1 MKSRPS
7 HHRSYRSRSFAISSG
22 SLAAALG
29 LWSCFIVL
37 PYAGMLQRANAQA
50 IPQRTE
56 PTDRTMRPI
65 PVLDGV
71 YVDKNS
77 SIGMNA
83 GEVQSTV
90 IPPGLKSNCPNGRLL
105 ISNDNRRDPGQ
116 ILLVDANGLYG
127 TPKSA
132 SFEALSI
139 PDTRILSNDHDLV
152 TLNNGDVLYIRMGQ
166 TKKALSPKPIWFDSA
181 YKIVDGEEPW
191 GPGAR
196 SAMLIWRST
205 DGGEN
210 FKFRSMIDLGVVDD
224 DWGDANDGSGGLP
237 QGAPVT
243 TSPGTPQKPIYQM
256 GGTDGPF
263 ATVDRATGRVFI
275 SMGIGGNLPDTSSTA
290 FKLSGTQLKRTC
302 VVMSS
307 DKGLTWQ
314 KAGNLGHTGW
324 RIDIVPRK
332 NDGLSFATSGWDGV
346 AKEGHTFIEYETI
359 GAFSPPDAPPAR
371 PVAPEIQGKWG
382 WSEIPWTHPLLY
394 KRDKDSTDAMNVN
407 MATQTLL
414 VRSPSSDNLILA
426 FADTLE
432 NNKGDGYRVFVYN
445 GGESWTQLPPLAPMV
460 AKKENFI
467 LHPTA
472 IDPGKGPILLYWY
485 DVDTETR
492 KAAIRGRLITRDDQ
506 YTADF
511 PISTTGTAS
520 RSFSVDIP
528 DWYGDYHTAGGYQ
541 EQLSVGHPAVHNYFP
556 VWIEPNGRVHF
567 TKVQYREAAT
577 PGAAGGVTRRPQFF
591 DVTAKEKIR
600 YSGSVRVSK
609 LQILGQVEEDAERQP
624 ETRRTP

>member
-1 MKSRPS
+1 MRYS
-7 HHRSYRSRSFAISSG
+7 HSYHRSSRSRSFAVCSR
-22 SLAAALG
+22 SLAGPLVGALALWCG
-29 LWSCFIVL
+29 LAVL
-37 PYAGMLQRANAQA
+37 PYAGGLQRAHAQVV
-50 IPQRTE
+50 PQRAN
-56 PTDRTMRPI
+56 PTDPSMQEI

-71 YVDKNS
+71 YVIKNS
-77 SIGMNA
+77 SVGVNA

-116 ILLVDANGLYG
+116 ILLVDANSLYA

-132 SFEALSI
+132 GFEALSI

-166 TKKALSPKPIWFDSA
+166 TKKALSPRPIWFDSA
-181 YKIVDGEEPW
+181 YKIVAGQEPW

-224 DWGDANDGSGGLP
+224 DWGAANDGSGGLP
-237 QGAPVT
+237 QGGPVT

-290 FKLSGTQLKRTC
+290 FKLSGTELKRTC

-324 RIDIVPRK
+324 RTDIVPRK
-332 NDGLSFATSGWDGV
+332 NDGLSFATTGWDGV

-432 NNKGDGYRVFVYN
+432 DNKGDGYRVFVYG
-445 GGESWTQLPPLAPMV
+445 GGESWIQLPPLAPMA

-485 DVDTETR
+485 DVDTVTR

-520 RSFSVDIP
+520 RSFRVDIP

-556 VWIEPNGRVHF
+556 VWIEPDGRVHF
-567 TKVQYREAAT
+567 TRVQYREAAT

-591 DVTAKEKIR
+591 DLTAREKIK
-600 YSGSVRVSK
+600 YSGTVRVSK
-609 LQILGQVEEDAERQP
+609 LQIVGQVEGDAER
-624 ETRRTP
+624 